1 LATYCEGR
9 DPKTNAC
16 YAGKIENNLYP
27 EILDA
32 AATVWDRL
40 DGAMLDFLPSYPWL
54 YYASN
59 GKVFYAGPTEQS
71 RWLDIQGEGGWTN
84 GPVSSQYRESGSA
97 VMYATDKV
105 MISGGGPVV
114 PLKTVE
120 LIDLAAASPAWRGIA
135 DGVAPM
141 VHARKHH
148 NLTILAD
155 GRVLATGG
163 TSGIGFNNNCRR
175 RLVLEAE
182 MWDPQNETW
191 TTMAAMQF
199 SRRYHSTA
207 VLLIDGRVLSA
218 GSDQYPSSPVQCSP
232 AIPGQNQTEIY
243 TPPYLFNPDG
253 SPAAR
258 PTIQTAP
265 VTPISYGQPFL
276 VGMTNTAEAADI
288 AKVTMVR
295 LSSVTHSMNMNQRI
309 NRPTFRRVGSSLEV
323 DAPAN
328 SNLCPKG
335 HYMLFVINSAGVPSV
350 AKVVQI
356 L

>member
-1 LATYCEGR
+1 
-9 DPKTNAC
+9 
-16 YAGKIENNLYP
+16 
-27 EILDA
+27 
-32 AATVWDRL
+32 
-40 DGAMLDFLPSYPWL
+40 MS
-54 YYASN
+54 
-59 GKVFYAGPTEQS
+59 
-71 RWLDIQGEGGWTN
+71 
-84 GPVSSQYRESGSA
+84 
-97 VMYATDKV
+97 
-105 MISGGGPVV
+105 SGGGPVV
-114 PLKTVE
+114 PCETAEVIHLATVN
-120 LIDLAAASPAWRGIA
+120 PVWRS
-135 DGVAPM
+135 VTPM
-141 VHARKHH
+141 VHPRKHD
-148 NLTILAD
+148 NLIILAD
-155 GRVLATGG
+155 GRVLVTGG
-163 TSGIGFNNNCRR
+163 TCGIGFNNNCKR
-175 RLVLEAE
+175 RLVREAE

-191 TTMAAMQF
+191 TTMAPMQLG
-199 SRRYHSTA
+199 RRYHSTA

-218 GSDQYPSSPVQCSP
+218 GSDQYPSRPVQCSP

-253 SPAAR
+253 SLAAR

-265 VTPISYGQPFL
+265 VTPIGYGKPFL
-276 VGMTNTAEAADI
+276 VGMPTATEAADI

-350 AKVVQI
+350 AKVIQI